1 MAEDNIN
8 LVRTDVEILKKDV
21 SNIQGL
27 LTRLDTAIDKIA
39 DATNGIASILA
50 VHDSKHGDTD
60 KVISEM
66 TRIEEKAIE
75 LLHQRISEKETET
88 RELSE
93 KNMNTLMDFLKEH
106 DDRSE
111 VYITSMKARIEQLE
125 RWKWIIL
132 GGVWGIGVMI
142 GFETELIMEYFNKLD
157 LTSSTIRV

>member
-50 VHDSKHGDTD
+50 VHDSKHNDTD

-75 LLHQRISEKETET
+75 LIHNRISEKEAET
-88 RELSE
+88 RELS
-93 KNMNTLMDFLKEH
+93 KQNMNTLMDFLKEH

-111 VYITSMKARIEQLE
+111 VYITDMKSRIDQLE

-142 GFETELIMEYFNKLD
+142 GFETELIMEYFSK
-157 LTSSTIRV
+157 

>member
-50 VHDSKHGDTD
+50 VHDSKHNDTD

-75 LLHQRISEKETET
+75 LIHNRISEKEAET
-88 RELSE
+88 RELS
-93 KNMNTLMDFLKEH
+93 KQNMNTLMDFLKEH

-111 VYITSMKARIEQLE
+111 VYITNMKARIEQLE

-142 GFETELIMEYFNKLD
+142 GFETEVIMEYFSK
-157 LTSSTIRV
+157 

>member
-50 VHDSKHGDTD
+50 VHASKHDDTD

-66 TRIEEKAIE
+66 TRVEEKAIE
-75 LLHQRISEKETET
+75 IIHQRISEKEMET
-88 RELSE
+88 RELS
-93 KNMNTLMDFLKEH
+93 KQNMNTLMDFLKEH

-111 VYITSMKARIEQLE
+111 VYITNMTGRIEQLE
-125 RWKWIIL
+125 RWKWIIM
-132 GGVWGIGVMI
+132 GGAWGIGVMI
-142 GFETELIMEYFNKLD
+142 GFQSDVIMEYLIK
-157 LTSSTIRV
+157 

>member
-50 VHDSKHGDTD
+50 VHDSKHNDTD

-75 LLHQRISEKETET
+75 LIHNRISEKEAET
-88 RELSE
+88 RELS
-93 KNMNTLMDFLKEH
+93 KQNMNTLMDFLKEH

-111 VYITSMKARIEQLE
+111 VYITDMKSRIDQLE

-142 GFETELIMEYFNKLD
+142 GFETEVIMEYFSK
-157 LTSSTIRV
+157 

>member
-111 VYITSMKARIEQLE
+111 VYITDMKSRIDQLE

-142 GFETELIMEYFNKLD
+142 GFETEVIMEYFSK
-157 LTSSTIRV
+157 

>member
-50 VHDSKHGDTD
+50 VHDSKHNDTD

-93 KNMNTLMDFLKEH
+93 KNMKTLMDFLKEH

-142 GFETELIMEYFNKLD
+142 GFETEVIMEYFSK
-157 LTSSTIRV
+157 

>member
-1 MAEDNIN
+1 MADDIN

-39 DATNGIASILA
+39 DASNGIASILA
-50 VHDSKHGDTD
+50 VHDSKHSDTQD
-60 KVISEM
+60 SIAEM
-66 TRIEEKAIE
+66 TRIEEKAID
-75 LLHQRISEKETET
+75 LLHTRISEKEIEQ
-88 RELSE
+88 RAYSE
-93 KNMNTLMDFLKEH
+93 KNMATLMDFLKDH

-111 VYITSMKARIEQLE
+111 VYITSMKIRIDQLE

-142 GFETELIMEYFNKLD
+142 GFETEVIMEYFSK
-157 LTSSTIRV
+157 

>member
-50 VHDSKHGDTD
+50 VHDSKHNDTD

-75 LLHQRISEKETET
+75 LIHQRISEKEAET
-88 RELSE
+88 RELS
-93 KNMNTLMDFLKEH
+93 KQNMNTLMDFLKEH

-111 VYITSMKARIEQLE
+111 VYITNMTGRIEQLE
-125 RWKWIIL
+125 RWKWIIM
-132 GGVWGIGVMI
+132 GGAWGIGVMI
-142 GFETELIMEYFNKLD
+142 GFETELIMEYFSK
-157 LTSSTIRV
+157 

>member
-1 MAEDNIN
+1 MADDIN

-39 DATNGIASILA
+39 DASNGIASILA
-50 VHDSKHGDTD
+50 VHDSKHSDTQD
-60 KVISEM
+60 SIAEM
-66 TRIEEKAIE
+66 TRIEEKAID
-75 LLHQRISEKETET
+75 LLHTRISEKEIEQ
-88 RELSE
+88 RAYSE
-93 KNMNTLMDFLKEH
+93 KNMATLMDFLKDH

-111 VYITSMKARIEQLE
+111 VYITNMKIRIDQLE

-142 GFETELIMEYFNKLD
+142 GFETEVIMEYFSK
-157 LTSSTIRV
+157 

>member
-50 VHDSKHGDTD
+50 VHDSKHNDTD

-75 LLHQRISEKETET
+75 LIHNRISEKEAET
-88 RELSE
+88 RELS
-93 KNMNTLMDFLKEH
+93 KQNMNTLMDFLKEH

-111 VYITSMKARIEQLE
+111 VYITNMTGRIEQLE
-125 RWKWIIL
+125 RWKWIIM

-142 GFETELIMEYFNKLD
+142 GFETELIMEYFSK
-157 LTSSTIRV
+157 

>member
-50 VHDSKHGDTD
+50 VHDSKHNDTD

-75 LLHQRISEKETET
+75 LIHNRISEKEMET
-88 RELSE
+88 RELS
-93 KNMNTLMDFLKEH
+93 KQNMNTLMDFLKEH

-111 VYITSMKARIEQLE
+111 VYITNMTGRIEQLE
-125 RWKWIIL
+125 RWKWIIM
-132 GGVWGIGVMI
+132 GGAWGIGVMI
-142 GFETELIMEYFNKLD
+142 GFETELIMEYFSK
-157 LTSSTIRV
+157 

>member
-93 KNMNTLMDFLKEH
+93 KNMNTLK
-106 DDRSE
+106 
-111 VYITSMKARIEQLE
+111 VYITDMKSRIDQLE

-142 GFETELIMEYFNKLD
+142 GFETEVIMEYFSK
-157 LTSSTIRV
+157 

>member
-66 TRIEEKAIE
+66 TRVEEKAIE
-75 LLHQRISEKETET
+75 LIHNRISEKEAET
-88 RELSE
+88 RELS
-93 KNMNTLMDFLKEH
+93 KQNMNTLMDFLKEH

-142 GFETELIMEYFNKLD
+142 GFETEVIMEYFSK
-157 LTSSTIRV
+157 

>member
-50 VHDSKHGDTD
+50 VHESKHNDTD

-75 LLHQRISEKETET
+75 LIHNRISEKEAET
-88 RELSE
+88 RELS
-93 KNMNTLMDFLKEH
+93 KQNMNTLMDFLKDH

-111 VYITSMKARIEQLE
+111 VYITSMKIRIDQLE

-142 GFETELIMEYFNKLD
+142 GFETEVIMEYFSK
-157 LTSSTIRV
+157 

>member
-50 VHDSKHGDTD
+50 VHDSKHNDTD

-75 LLHQRISEKETET
+75 LIHNRISEKETET
-88 RELSE
+88 RELS
-93 KNMNTLMDFLKEH
+93 KQNMNTLMDFLKEH

-111 VYITSMKARIEQLE
+111 VYITNMKSRIDQLE

-142 GFETELIMEYFNKLD
+142 GFETEVIMEYFSK
-157 LTSSTIRV
+157 

>member
-50 VHDSKHGDTD
+50 VHDSKHNDTD

-75 LLHQRISEKETET
+75 LIHNRISEKEAET
-88 RELSE
+88 RELS
-93 KNMNTLMDFLKEH
+93 KQNMNTLMDFLKEH

-111 VYITSMKARIEQLE
+111 VYITSMKIRIDQLE

-142 GFETELIMEYFNKLD
+142 GFETEVIMEYFSK
-157 LTSSTIRV
+157 

>member
-50 VHDSKHGDTD
+50 VHDSKHNDTD

-75 LLHQRISEKETET
+75 LIHNRISEKETET
-88 RELSE
+88 RELS
-93 KNMNTLMDFLKEH
+93 KQNMNTLMDFLKEH

-111 VYITSMKARIEQLE
+111 VYITNMKSRIDQLE

-142 GFETELIMEYFNKLD
+142 GFETEIIMEYFSK
-157 LTSSTIRV
+157 

>member
-50 VHDSKHGDTD
+50 VHDSKHNDTD

-75 LLHQRISEKETET
+75 LIHNRISEKETET
-88 RELSE
+88 RELS
-93 KNMNTLMDFLKEH
+93 KQNMNTLMDFLKEH

-111 VYITSMKARIEQLE
+111 VYITNMKSRIDQLE

-142 GFETELIMEYFNKLD
+142 GFETELIMEYFSK
-157 LTSSTIRV
+157 

>member
-66 TRIEEKAIE
+66 TRVEEKAIE
-75 LLHQRISEKETET
+75 LIHNRISEKESET
-88 RELSE
+88 REYI
-93 KNMNTLMDFLKEH
+93 KQNMNTLMDFLKEH

-142 GFETELIMEYFNKLD
+142 GFETEVIMEYFSK
-157 LTSSTIRV
+157 

>member
-1 MAEDNIN
+1 
-8 LVRTDVEILKKDV
+8 
-21 SNIQGL
+21 
-27 LTRLDTAIDKIA
+27 
-39 DATNGIASILA
+39 
-50 VHDSKHGDTD
+50 
-60 KVISEM
+60 M

-75 LLHQRISEKETET
+75 LLHQRISEKESET

-142 GFETELIMEYFNKLD
+142 GFETEVIMEYFNK
-157 LTSSTIRV
+157 

>member
-50 VHDSKHGDTD
+50 VHDSKHNDTD

-75 LLHQRISEKETET
+75 LIHQRISEKEMET
-88 RELSE
+88 RELS
-93 KNMNTLMDFLKEH
+93 KQNMNTLMDFLKEH
-106 DDRSE
+106 DQRSE
-111 VYITSMKARIEQLE
+111 IYIANMTGRIEQLE
-125 RWKWIIL
+125 RWKWIIM
-132 GGVWGIGVMI
+132 GGAWGIGVMI
-142 GFETELIMEYFNKLD
+142 GFQSDVIMEYLSK
-157 LTSSTIRV
+157 

>member
-50 VHDSKHGDTD
+50 VHDSKHNDTD

-75 LLHQRISEKETET
+75 LIHNRISEKEAET
-88 RELSE
+88 RELS
-93 KNMNTLMDFLKEH
+93 KQNMNTLMDFLKEH

-111 VYITSMKARIEQLE
+111 VYITNMKGRIEQLE
-125 RWKWIIL
+125 RWKWIIM
-132 GGVWGIGVMI
+132 GGAWGIGVMI
-142 GFETELIMEYFNKLD
+142 GFETELIMEYFSK
-157 LTSSTIRV
+157 

>member
-66 TRIEEKAIE
+66 TRVEEKAIE
-75 LLHQRISEKETET
+75 LIHNRISEKESET
-88 RELSE
+88 RELS
-93 KNMNTLMDFLKEH
+93 KQNMNTLMDFLKEH

-111 VYITSMKARIEQLE
+111 VYITDMKSRIDQLE

-142 GFETELIMEYFNKLD
+142 GFETELIMEYFSK
-157 LTSSTIRV
+157 

>member
-75 LLHQRISEKETET
+75 LIHNRISEKETET
-88 RELSE
+88 RELS
-93 KNMNTLMDFLKEH
+93 KQNMNTLMDFLKEH

-111 VYITSMKARIEQLE
+111 VYITDMKSRIDQLE

-142 GFETELIMEYFNKLD
+142 GFETEVIMEYFSK
-157 LTSSTIRV
+157 

>member
-50 VHDSKHGDTD
+50 VHDSKHNDTD

-75 LLHQRISEKETET
+75 LIHNRISEKEAET
-88 RELSE
+88 RELS
-93 KNMNTLMDFLKEH
+93 KQNMNTLMDFLKEH

-111 VYITSMKARIEQLE
+111 VYITNMKTRIDQLE

-142 GFETELIMEYFNKLD
+142 GFETEVIMEYFSK
-157 LTSSTIRV
+157 

>member
-50 VHDSKHGDTD
+50 VHDSKHNDTD

-75 LLHQRISEKETET
+75 LLHQPHI
-88 RELSE
+88 RER
-93 KNMNTLMDFLKEH
+93 D
-106 DDRSE
+106 
-111 VYITSMKARIEQLE
+111 
-125 RWKWIIL
+125 
-132 GGVWGIGVMI
+132 
-142 GFETELIMEYFNKLD
+142 
-157 LTSSTIRV
+157 

>member
-50 VHDSKHGDTD
+50 VHDSKHNDTD

-75 LLHQRISEKETET
+75 LIHNRISEKEMET
-88 RELSE
+88 RELS
-93 KNMNTLMDFLKEH
+93 KQNMNTLMDFLKEH

-111 VYITSMKARIEQLE
+111 VYITNMKSRIDQLE

-142 GFETELIMEYFNKLD
+142 GFETEVIMEYFSK
-157 LTSSTIRV
+157 

>member
-1 MAEDNIN
+1 MADDIN

-39 DATNGIASILA
+39 DASNGIASILA
-50 VHDSKHGDTD
+50 VHDSKHSDTQD
-60 KVISEM
+60 SIAEM
-66 TRIEEKAIE
+66 TRIEEKAID
-75 LLHQRISEKETET
+75 LLHTRISEKEIEQ
-88 RELSE
+88 RAYSE
-93 KNMNTLMDFLKEH
+93 KNMATLMDFLKEH

-111 VYITSMKARIEQLE
+111 VYITSMKIRIDQLE

-142 GFETELIMEYFNKLD
+142 GFETEVIMEYFSK
-157 LTSSTIRV
+157 

>member
-50 VHDSKHGDTD
+50 VHDSKHNDTD

-75 LLHQRISEKETET
+75 LIHNRISEKEAET
-88 RELSE
+88 RELS
-93 KNMNTLMDFLKEH
+93 KQNMNTLMDFLKEH

-111 VYITSMKARIEQLE
+111 VYITNMTGRIEQLE
-125 RWKWIIL
+125 RWKWIIM
-132 GGVWGIGVMI
+132 GGAWGIGVMI
-142 GFETELIMEYFNKLD
+142 GFETELIMEYFSK
-157 LTSSTIRV
+157 

>member
-50 VHDSKHGDTD
+50 VHDSKHNDTD

-75 LLHQRISEKETET
+75 LIHNRISEKEMET
-88 RELSE
+88 RELS
-93 KNMNTLMDFLKEH
+93 KQNMNTLMDFLKEH

-111 VYITSMKARIEQLE
+111 VYITNMTGRIEQLE
-125 RWKWIIL
+125 RWKWIIM
-132 GGVWGIGVMI
+132 GGAWGIGVMI
-142 GFETELIMEYFNKLD
+142 GFQSDVIMEYLIK
-157 LTSSTIRV
+157 

>member
-50 VHDSKHGDTD
+50 VHDSKHNDTD

-75 LLHQRISEKETET
+75 LIHNRISEKEAET
-88 RELSE
+88 RELS
-93 KNMNTLMDFLKEH
+93 KQNMNTLMDFLKEH

-111 VYITSMKARIEQLE
+111 VYITNMTGRIEQLE
-125 RWKWIIL
+125 RWKWIIM
-132 GGVWGIGVMI
+132 GGAWGIGVMI
-142 GFETELIMEYFNKLD
+142 GFETELIMEYFNK
-157 LTSSTIRV
+157 